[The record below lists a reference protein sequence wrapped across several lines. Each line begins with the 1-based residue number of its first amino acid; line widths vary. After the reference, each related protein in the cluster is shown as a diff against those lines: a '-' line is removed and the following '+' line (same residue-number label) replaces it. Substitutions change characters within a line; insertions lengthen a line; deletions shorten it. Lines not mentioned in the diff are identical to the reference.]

1 MHLYQIA
8 VRENQYFASGSEN
21 PNLTK
26 LRGTDTL
33 FSNARE
39 KKTPQVQQMLLWPR
53 DVNKLEK
60 ALMLGKNEG
69 RSRRGQQ
76 KIGG

>member
-26 LRGTDTL
+26 LLGTDTL

-60 ALMLGKNEG
+60 TLMLGKIEG